1 MPGDSGEHNGF
12 RPNALNFGVPLT
24 STPMTRVQI
33 FLIEFALALGGFAI
47 GTGEFAIMGLMPNV
61 SQDLGVTEPEVGH
74 LISAYALGVVVGAP
88 LLAIIGARF
97 LRRQLLIGLMAF
109 YAVGNLASALAD
121 GYTGV
126 MIARFVAGL
135 PHGAYF
141 GVAALVAASLVPA
154 NQRAKAVSKVMM
166 GLTLALLLGNPLAAW
181 LGQSLDWRY
190 VYAFV
195 GLVSVVTL
203 TMVIA
208 VLPSDPHEQRQGSL
222 SEIRAFNR
230 AGIWFA
236 LAIGAV
242 GFSGMFAVFSY
253 LAPTLLEVTQVAAYW
268 IPIALAVFGLGGFV
282 GNLVGGWM
290 FDRLGFRAVG
300 VILLLSACVL
310 LAFPSTTGSLPVL
323 LLACFL
329 VAMMGALGPAL
340 QTHLMDVAHGAQN
353 LAAASHHAAF
363 NLANALGP
371 WLAGMAITAGLGWSS
386 TGYVGALTATLGLA
400 IFLAAW
406 RHNEKGLRDAEA
418 YQTPVS

>member
-1 MPGDSGEHNGF
+1 
-12 RPNALNFGVPLT
+12 LT
-24 STPMTRVQI
+24 STPTTRLRI

-61 SQDLGVTEPEVGH
+61 SQDLGVTEPQVGH

-88 LLAIIGARF
+88 LLAVIGARF
-97 LRRQLLIGLMAF
+97 FRRQLLIWLMAF
-109 YAVGNLASALAD
+109 YAVGNLASALAED
-121 GYTGV
+121 YTGV

-141 GVAALVAASLVPA
+141 GVAALVAASLVPVH
-154 NQRAKAVSKVMM
+154 QRAKAVSRVMM
-166 GLTLALLLGNPLAAW
+166 GLTLALLLGNPMAAW
-181 LGQSLDWRY
+181 MGQSLDWRY
-190 VYAFV
+190 VYMFV
-195 GLVSVVTL
+195 GLISVATL
-203 TMVIA
+203 TMVIS
-208 VLPSDPHEQRQGSL
+208 VLPPDPEEQRQGSF

-236 LAIGAV
+236 LAIGAI

-253 LAPTLLEVTQVAAYW
+253 LAPTLLEVTNVDAYW
-268 IPIALAVFGLGGFV
+268 IPLALAVFGLGGFT
-282 GNLVGGWM
+282 GNLLGGWL

-300 VILLLSACVL
+300 VVLLLSACIL
-310 LAFPSTTGSLPVL
+310 LVFPSTTGTLPVL
-323 LLACFL
+323 LVACFL

-363 NLANALGP
+363 NVANALGP
-371 WLAGMAITAGLGWSS
+371 WLAGMAITAGFGWSS
-386 TGYVGALTATLGLA
+386 TGYVGATTATLGLF

-418 YQTPVS
+418 NQVSVS

>member
-1 MPGDSGEHNGF
+1 
-12 RPNALNFGVPLT
+12 
-24 STPMTRVQI
+24 MTRVQI

-300 VILLLSACVL
+300 VILLLHVSLSGEPGVMSFTRLAVLAWPAALLIAWRL
-310 LAFPSTTGSLPVL
+310 LA
-323 LLACFL
+323 
-329 VAMMGALGPAL
+329 
-340 QTHLMDVAHGAQN
+340 
-353 LAAASHHAAF
+353 
-363 NLANALGP
+363 
-371 WLAGMAITAGLGWSS
+371 
-386 TGYVGALTATLGLA
+386 
-400 IFLAAW
+400 
-406 RHNEKGLRDAEA
+406 R
-418 YQTPVS
+418 